1 MQITLDRLAKNPA
14 FAKMLKQAEADQLSE
29 RQAQIGALSVFREQW
44 HAEVEASCARARAAA
59 ARLDELDAML
69 AVARE
74 EYSEANAAALWRATR
89 ATEQE
94 RALEASIIAG
104 ADPRLLQFRAW
115 ASRAKNLAGCA
126 TFEAAHAGCAAPP
139 TKTRRALETG
149 ALCSK
154 AIERADAMR
163 LEAIAGDAITDELD
177 AMAGDILA
185 SLDQIGGATTG
196 RLPRGWRAPLL

>member
-1 MQITLDRLAKNPA
+1 MQITIDQLARTPA
-14 FAKMLKQAEADQLSE
+14 FAKAFRQFEAEQMAE
-29 RQAQIGALSVFREQW
+29 RQAQIDALARFREGW
-44 HAEVEASCARARAAA
+44 HAEVEASCAKARAAA
-59 ARLDELDAML
+59 ARLDELHAL
-69 AVARE
+69 LKVAE
-74 EYSEANAAALWRATR
+74 QAYNEANSATLWSATR
-89 ATEQE
+89 ATEHE
-94 RALEASIIAG
+94 RELEAAIIAG

-115 ASRAKNLAGCA
+115 AFRAKNLAGCA

-185 SLDQIGGATTG
+185 SLDQLGGATTG
-196 RLPRGWRAPLL
+196 RLPRDWRAPLL